1 MEKSIRASEIPR
13 RLRKVL
19 DDAAKGDSVIVE
31 RYGEPVAVLVPV
43 SVYEQWKRNRE
54 KAYDALR
61 EISERVNMSPEE
73 AEELVEEAISWVRSN
88 KDVLK

>member
-1 MEKSIRASEIPR
+1 MEKSIRASEVPR

-54 KAYDALR
+54 KAFDTLR
-61 EISERVNMSPEE
+61 EIAERVNMSPEE
-73 AEELVEEAISWVRSN
+73 ADELVEEAIRWVRSN
-88 KDVLK
+88 KDE

>member
-1 MEKSIRASEIPR
+1 MEKSIRASELPR

-19 DDAAKGDSVIVE
+19 DDAVKGDSVIVE

-54 KAYDALR
+54 KAFDTLR

-73 AEELVEEAISWVRSN
+73 AEELAEEAIRWVRSN
-88 KDVLK
+88 KDE